1 MTTNTQTYTIATELL
16 TQLSTMPAVT
26 IRDMGDA
33 YAGRGY
39 EIRVALGRGW
49 AGTYTGGEWGDA
61 EITDDALEFVTHI
74 TDDVWDIE
82 QGVHGD
88 AYNIGEGTVAL
99 TYADFDEAGLAY
111 TSALEDKI
119 CDAIARATGGL
130 LSAEGS
136 EQGMQGM
143 DSAEE
148 AYLSLDVAQ
157 SMPAHTDARW
167 WDSHYA

>member
-49 AGTYTGGEWGDA
+49 AGMYTGGEWGDV

-99 TYADFDEAGLAY
+99 TYADFDTAGLAY

-143 DSAEE
+143 ASAEE

>member
-1 MTTNTQTYTIATELL
+1 MTTNTQTYTIANELL
-16 TQLSTMPAVT
+16 TQLSMMPAVS
-26 IRDMGDA
+26 IEDMGGA

-39 EIRVALGRGW
+39 EIRVALGQGW
-49 AGTYTGGEWGDA
+49 AGTYTGGEWGDV

-82 QGVHGD
+82 QGVHGA

-119 CDAIARATGGL
+119 CDAITRATGGL

-143 DSAEE
+143 ASADNT
-148 AYLSLDVAQ
+148 YLSLDVDQ
-157 SMPAHTDARW
+157 PMPAHTDARW

>member
-49 AGTYTGGEWGDA
+49 AGTYTGGEWGDV

-143 DSAEE
+143 ASAEE

>member
-16 TQLSTMPAVT
+16 TQLDTLPAVT

-49 AGTYTGGEWGDA
+49 AGMYTGGEWGDV

-82 QGVHGD
+82 QGVHGE
-88 AYNIGEGTVAL
+88 AYAVGEGTVAL
-99 TYADFDEAGLAY
+99 TDADFDEAGLAY
-111 TSALEDKI
+111 TSALEDRI

-157 SMPAHTDARW
+157 PMPAHTDARW

>member
-16 TQLSTMPAVT
+16 TQLDTMPAVS
-26 IRDMGDA
+26 IEDMGGA

-49 AGTYTGGEWGDA
+49 AGTYTGGEWGDV

-74 TDDVWDIE
+74 TDDVWDIDE
-82 QGVHGD
+82 GVHGE

-99 TYADFDEAGLAY
+99 TYADFDTAGLAY

-119 CDAIARATGGL
+119 CDAITEATGGL

>member
-1 MTTNTQTYTIATELL
+1 
-16 TQLSTMPAVT
+16 
-26 IRDMGDA
+26 
-33 YAGRGY
+33 
-39 EIRVALGRGW
+39 LGRGW

-111 TSALEDKI
+111 TSALEDRI

>member
-49 AGTYTGGEWGDA
+49 AGMYTGGEWGDV

-157 SMPAHTDARW
+157 SMPTHTDARW

>member
-157 SMPAHTDARW
+157 SMPTHTDARW

>member
-16 TQLSTMPAVT
+16 TQLDTMPAVS
-26 IRDMGDA
+26 IADMGGA

-39 EIRVALGRGW
+39 EIRVALGQGW
-49 AGTYTGGEWGDA
+49 AGMYKGGLWGDA

-74 TDDVWDIE
+74 TDDVWDIDE
-82 QGVHGD
+82 GVHGD

-99 TYADFDEAGLAY
+99 TYADFDRAGLAY

-119 CDAIARATGGL
+119 CDAITEATGGL

>member
-16 TQLSTMPAVT
+16 TQLSMMPAVS
-26 IRDMGDA
+26 IEDMGGA

-49 AGTYTGGEWGDA
+49 AGAYTGGEWGDV

-82 QGVHGD
+82 QGVHGA

-143 DSAEE
+143 ASAEE

>member
-16 TQLSTMPAVT
+16 TQLSMMPAVS
-26 IRDMGDA
+26 IADMGGA

-39 EIRVALGRGW
+39 EIRVALGQGW
-49 AGTYTGGEWGDA
+49 AGTYTGGEWGDV

-82 QGVHGD
+82 QGVHGA

-99 TYADFDEAGLAY
+99 TYADFDTAGLAY

-119 CDAIARATGGL
+119 CDAITEATGGL

-143 DSAEE
+143 ASAEE

>member
-16 TQLSTMPAVT
+16 TQLSTMPAVS
-26 IRDMGDA
+26 IADMGGA

-39 EIRVALGRGW
+39 EIRVALGQGW
-49 AGTYTGGEWGDA
+49 AGMYKGGLWGDV

-82 QGVHGD
+82 QGVHGE

-119 CDAIARATGGL
+119 CDAITEATGGL
-130 LSAEGS
+130 LTAGGS

-143 DSAEE
+143 DSADDT
-148 AYLSLDVAQ
+148 YLSLDVGEP
-157 SMPAHTDARW
+157 MPAHTDARW

>member
-16 TQLSTMPAVT
+16 TQLDTLPAVS
-26 IRDMGDA
+26 IADMGGA

-49 AGTYTGGEWGDA
+49 AGMYKGGLWGDV

-74 TDDVWDIE
+74 TDDVWDIDE
-82 QGVHGD
+82 GVHGE

-99 TYADFDEAGLAY
+99 TYADFDRAGLAY

-119 CDAIARATGGL
+119 CDAITEATGGL
-130 LSAEGS
+130 LTAGGS

>member
-16 TQLSTMPAVT
+16 TQLSMMPAVS
-26 IRDMGDA
+26 IEDMGGA

-39 EIRVALGRGW
+39 EIRVALGQGW
-49 AGTYTGGEWGDA
+49 AGTYTGGEWGDV

-82 QGVHGD
+82 QGVHGE

-99 TYADFDEAGLAY
+99 TYADFDTAGLAY

-119 CDAIARATGGL
+119 CDAITEATGGL

-143 DSAEE
+143 ASAEE

>member
-16 TQLSTMPAVT
+16 TQLDTLPAVS
-26 IRDMGDA
+26 IADMGGA

-49 AGTYTGGEWGDA
+49 AGMYTGGEWGDV

-99 TYADFDEAGLAY
+99 TYADFDRAGLAY

-143 DSAEE
+143 ASAEE

>member
-1 MTTNTQTYTIATELL
+1 MTTNTQTYTIANELL
-16 TQLSTMPAVT
+16 TQLDTLPAVS
-26 IRDMGDA
+26 IADMGGA

-49 AGTYTGGEWGDA
+49 AGMYKGGEWGDA

-99 TYADFDEAGLAY
+99 TYADFDTAGLAY
-111 TSALEDKI
+111 TSALEDRL

-130 LSAEGS
+130 GAAEGA

-143 DSAEE
+143 ASAEE

>member
-16 TQLSTMPAVT
+16 TQLSTMPAVS
-26 IRDMGDA
+26 IEDMGGA

-49 AGTYTGGEWGDA
+49 AGMYKGGLWGDV

-74 TDDVWDIE
+74 TDDVWDIDE
-82 QGVHGD
+82 GVHGE

-99 TYADFDEAGLAY
+99 TYADFDRAGLAY

-119 CDAIARATGGL
+119 CDAITEATGGL
-130 LSAEGS
+130 LTAGGS

-148 AYLSLDVAQ
+148 AYLSLDVGEP
-157 SMPAHTDARW
+157 MPAHTDARW

>member
-49 AGTYTGGEWGDA
+49 AGMYTGGEWGDV

>member
-16 TQLSTMPAVT
+16 TQLSMMPAVS
-26 IRDMGDA
+26 IADMGDA
-33 YAGRGY
+33 HAGRGY

-49 AGTYTGGEWGDA
+49 AGTYTGGEWGDV

-82 QGVHGD
+82 QGVHGA

-111 TSALEDKI
+111 TSALEDRI

-143 DSAEE
+143 ASAEE